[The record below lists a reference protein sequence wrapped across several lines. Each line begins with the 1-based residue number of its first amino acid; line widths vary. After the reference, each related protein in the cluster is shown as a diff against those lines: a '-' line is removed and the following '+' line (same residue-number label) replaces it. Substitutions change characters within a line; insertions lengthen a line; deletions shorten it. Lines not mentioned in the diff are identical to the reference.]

1 MTVCLCVI
9 YTGQSYSTKEAEH
22 SQDVFV
28 LLSSAGSDMGAVIPM
43 VNRAFCSQLSA
54 PARLCDSFCTKTFFC
69 VAWASQTSSDDEEV
83 VFKAK
88 REMKQ

>member
-28 LLSSAGSDMGAVIPM
+28 LLSSAGSDMGAVIQSLL
-43 VNRAFCSQLSA
+43 NRAFCSKLCA
-54 PARLCDSFCTKTFFC
+54 PARLCDSFCTKTFF
-69 VAWASQTSSDDEEV
+69 VSPRQTASDDEEV